1 MMSAEEAYN
10 KTVEKEQ
17 EIEEELVQNSVD
29 FIKNK
34 VLPSIKEAVELGQ
47 YWCVISDI
55 NINKQEV
62 EAVNRFLIGKGYSV
76 SVQENDY
83 VTYLQNALAP
93 RVKSL
98 TITWLVTEPSNKKIG
113 FLTKLYNKITGGN

>member
-34 VLPSIKEAVELGQ
+34 VLPSIKEAVELG
-47 YWCVISDI
+47 
-55 NINKQEV
+55 
-62 EAVNRFLIGKGYSV
+62 
-76 SVQENDY
+76 
-83 VTYLQNALAP
+83 
-93 RVKSL
+93 
-98 TITWLVTEPSNKKIG
+98 
-113 FLTKLYNKITGGN
+113 

>member
-1 MMSAEEAYN
+1 M
-10 KTVEKEQ
+10 
-17 EIEEELVQNSVD
+17 
-29 FIKNK
+29 
-34 VLPSIKEAVELGQ
+34 ELGQ

-93 RVKSL
+93 RIKSL